1 MKCRIVD
8 LNASMCEWYLSYYM
22 FLTSNNDAIYVLR
35 KSQRIICVRR
45 EKVCRIFM
53 LVWLKVVSLST
64 VSPIY
69 V

>member
-35 KSQRIICVRR
+35 RIISVRR
-45 EKVCRIFM
+45 EMMCRIFM
-53 LVWLKVVSLST
+53 LVWFKVISLST